1 LKSTAPNNHGL
12 PIGRYNILCKKS
24 KFSALAK
31 KLDQEFTG
39 LYLQYLQD
47 ENVELPVNH
56 QAIRVTSRL
65 PRLDDSSGTIPSL
78 DSRATFFTHLASIF
92 ENSQINWDYSIEFPS
107 VIETDNAVQKH
118 SRPNSPSVTSGITG
132 MSLSTSAQGGP
143 SYASVTAQQT
153 PDPDMLELKEQ
164 LAKLKTTIQAQQQ
177 QLQHTSASQAP
188 KPSATS
194 LPPDFATT
202 MMAAISSLQ
211 AEIAEL
217 RNLYQPFSASSPA
230 RKKVCPNAQ
239 TSAHYQ
245 RTRTHD
251 PT

>member
-1 LKSTAPNNHGL
+1 MGYRSDDTTFCVRNRNFL
-12 PIGRYNILCKKS
+12 PWQRNLIKNS
-24 KFSALAK
+24 PDF
-31 KLDQEFTG
+31 
-39 LYLQYLQD
+39 YLQYLQD
-47 ENVELPVNH
+47 ENVELLANH

-65 PRLDDSSGTIPSL
+65 PRSGDSSGTIPSL
-78 DSRATFFTHLASIF
+78 DSRDTFFTHSASIF
-92 ENSQINWDYSIEFPS
+92 ESNQIDWDYSIEFPS
-107 VIETDNAVQKH
+107 VVKTDNAIQKQ
-118 SRPNSPSVTSGITG
+118 SRSNSPSVTSGITG
-132 MSLSTSAQGGP
+132 MLLSTSAQGGP

-153 PDPDMLELKEQ
+153 PDPDMIELKEQ
-164 LAKLKTTIQAQQQ
+164 LAELKTTIQAQQQ

-188 KPSATS
+188 KPSGTS

-217 RNLYQPFSASSPA
+217 RNLYQPFSASFPA
-230 RKKVCPNAQ
+230 RKKVCPIAQ

-245 RTRTHD
+245 RTCTHD